1 MPAGVY
7 VAMADGSVRFM
18 SNYIEKGTG
27 PNASTSTPNMTTQ
40 FLCWQRLCCSQDGQV
55 IDGKKF

>member
-1 MPAGVY
+1 
-7 VAMADGSVRFM
+7 MADGSVRFV

-40 FLCWQRLCCSQDGQV
+40 FLVWQRLCCSQDGQV